1 MARSSIPTTLRSFSD
16 IYAMKSDLPPWA
28 LATGVPSRHV
38 AHAALHVAAIV
49 DGRGSRA
56 VDAQESYWHHA
67 TGGTF
72 APSDLRLGERFL
84 LDAGLLLNM
93 DGTLI
98 LTVDLRELLAG
109 TIEDAVIALCVR
121 SLDVSRGAD
130 PDSGGQRDQL
140 DRDLGELVPDAM
152 RREELLLALGR
163 RFSDTH
169 QRAVGA
175 IGEELV
181 VAAARHELI
190 ILGRQDLARAVR
202 RVSLLSD
209 QLGYDVTAPR
219 VAGPRRLLEV
229 KATVIEPTSEDVL
242 IHLSRN
248 EADIGAATGDWSLVV
263 CVVEDVEERRGRL
276 LGWCPASA
284 FADLL
289 PTDGRTG
296 RWEQAAI
303 QLPVAGLVA
312 GLPGPAA

>member
-1 MARSSIPTTLRSFSD
+1 
-16 IYAMKSDLPPWA
+16 MKSDLPSWA
-28 LATGVPSRHV
+28 LAAGLPSRHA

-84 LDAGLLLNM
+84 LDAGLLLDM
-93 DGTLI
+93 DGTFVP
-98 LTVDLRELLAG
+98 TVDLRELLAG
-109 TIEDAVIALCVR
+109 TVEDAVAALCVR
-121 SLDVSRGAD
+121 SLDVRSAAS
-130 PDSGGQRDQL
+130 DSGSQRDQL

-163 RFSDTH
+163 HFSDTR

-190 ILGRQDLARAVR
+190 TLGRPDLARAVR

-219 VAGPRRLLEV
+219 IAGPRRLLEV
-229 KATVIEPTSEDVL
+229 KATTIEPASDSVL

-248 EADIGAATGDWSLVV
+248 EADIGAATGDWSLVI
-263 CVVEDVEERRGRL
+263 CVMEDVEERRGRL

-284 FADLL
+284 FAELL
-289 PTDGRTG
+289 PTDSRTG

-303 QLPVAGLVA
+303 ELPVAGLVA